1 MRTPAPAGSEPQPTQ
16 DAARA
21 APTAHHAP
29 STPVSLRA
37 LALYFLKLGAFGFGG
52 DASAKTKK
60 VSYDQAWKICKDQM
74 DKDRIPGTTG
84 QSNERYTRGA
94 ACMKKY
100 GYKI

>member
-1 MRTPAPAGSEPQPTQ
+1 MALKSKVLTTLF
-16 DAARA
+16 AA
-21 APTAHHAP
+21 
-29 STPVSLRA
+29 A
-37 LALYFLKLGAFGFGG
+37 LVGAFGFGG

-100 GYKI
+100 GYTI